1 MWKKALWRKHVL
13 HLSDGSTV
21 LHPKMRHDFCLN
33 EMLILI
39 GTEHLKKMPDQ
50 KFIFSD
56 DWDAEEEKVTVGGLV
71 GEGF

>member
-1 MWKKALWRKHVL
+1 
-13 HLSDGSTV
+13 
-21 LHPKMRHDFCLN
+21 
-33 EMLILI
+33 MLILI